1 MLEQLFEQ
9 PNQDLFEV
17 ESNAD
22 HNTRNSKRRKIEI
35 ISSHDVDDE
44 DTVYY
49 ANAGKKQ
56 KGGIGYDGDA
66 SEDVSPLTLSAFL
79 QSLISNSRLVVS

>member
-9 PNQDLFEV
+9 PNQDLSEV

-22 HNTRNSKRRKIEI
+22 HSTRNSKRRKIDI
-35 ISSHDVDDE
+35 NSSYDVDDE

-49 ANAGKKQ
+49 AHAGKKQ
-56 KGGIGYDGDA
+56 KVGTGYDGDA
-66 SEDVSPLTLSAFL
+66 SEDVSLVTLSVFL
-79 QSLISNSRLVVS
+79 RSLISNSRLVVR